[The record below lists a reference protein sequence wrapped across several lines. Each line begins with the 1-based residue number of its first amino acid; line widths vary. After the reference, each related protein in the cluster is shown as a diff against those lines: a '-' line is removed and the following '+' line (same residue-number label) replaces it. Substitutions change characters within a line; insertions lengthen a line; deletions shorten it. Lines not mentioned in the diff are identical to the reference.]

1 MSGADSLRM
10 LRLRKVAGARTTEAA
25 GAGVAGAA
33 GSSTPPAGVASSA
46 TTSESAAAERRG
58 RTRVLWTS
66 TIGFTVMFAVWLMF
80 GVLGIPI
87 RKEFGLDP
95 VHLSWISAVAVLNG
109 SIWRLPFGILTDRYG
124 GRIVFTIMLAVT
136 AVPAFLVSQAHSYT
150 QLLIYAFLVGLAGN
164 SFTVGIAWNSAWFPA
179 HRQGTALGVFGAG
192 NVGASATKLIGPALI
207 ALVPAAG
214 LLGGVVPGG
223 WRFVPFLYGMLLLI
237 MAAAMWVVTPRTDR
251 IPGQGRP
258 IADML
263 KPLRKLAV
271 WRFSLYYVVVFGAY
285 VALAAWLPRYYVD
298 VFHLDLSHAALLT
311 ALFIFPASLLR
322 PVGGYLSD
330 RYGARRVMYA
340 SFGAMLTATLVLS
353 MPQGHIV
360 LYVPESVDPS
370 GVREVMHFT
379 MTVWLFTGLVFMVGI
394 AMGVGKAAVYKYI
407 PDYFPR
413 DVGAVGGLVGALGA
427 LGGFFLPPLFAYGE
441 QLTKMPQVTFM
452 ILFLITLVSAIW
464 MHLTVVGFLQRAAPQ
479 LKDDFETPVSPPEL
493 GE

>member
-1 MSGADSLRM
+1 MSDGASETLGGADA
-10 LRLRKVAGARTTEAA
+10 AGARHAA
-25 GAGVAGAA
+25 SRTDAGESTGT
-33 GSSTPPAGVASSA
+33 GSI
-46 TTSESAAAERRG
+46 SAAEKHG
-58 RTRVLWTS
+58 RMRVLWIS
-66 TIGFTVMFAVWLMF
+66 TVGFTVMFAVWLMF

-87 RKEFGLDP
+87 RKELGLDP
-95 VHLSWISAVAVLNG
+95 VQLSWISAVAVLNG
-109 SIWRLPFGILTDRYG
+109 AIWRLPFGILTDRYG
-124 GRIVFTIMLAVT
+124 GRIVFTIMLVVT

-179 HRQGTALGVFGAG
+179 NRQGTALGVFGAG
-192 NVGASATKLIGPALI
+192 NVGASVTKLIGPALI

-214 LLGGVVPGG
+214 FLGGVVPGG
-223 WRFVPFLYGMLLLI
+223 WRFVPFMYGGLLLV
-237 MAAAMWVVTPRTDR
+237 MAAVMWFGTPRVDR

-263 KPLRKLAV
+263 KPLRRVSV

-298 VFHLDLSHAALLT
+298 VFGLELSKAALLT

-340 SFGAMLTATLVLS
+340 SFGAMLVATLVLS

-370 GVREVMHFT
+370 GAREVLRFT
-379 MTVWLFTGLVFMVGI
+379 MSVWLFTGLVFLVGI

-441 QLTKMPQVTFM
+441 RLTKMPQATFM
-452 ILFLITLVSAIW
+452 ILFLVTLVSAVW
-464 MHLTVVGFLQRAAPQ
+464 MHLTVVGFLQKAAPQ
-479 LKDDFETPVSPPEL
+479 LKDDFERPATASER

>member
-1 MSGADSLRM
+1 MSDGVGNTWSGVDG
-10 LRLRKVAGARTTEAA
+10 AGARHTASNPDTDAS
-25 GAGVAGAA
+25 GG
-33 GSSTPPAGVASSA
+33 GSTSA
-46 TTSESAAAERRG
+46 TEKRERM
-58 RTRVLWTS
+58 RVLWIS
-66 TIGFTVMFAVWLMF
+66 TVGFTVMFAVWLMF

-87 RKEFGLDP
+87 RKELALDP
-95 VHLSWISAVAVLNG
+95 VQLSWISAVAVLNG
-109 SIWRLPFGILTDRYG
+109 AIWRLPFGILTDRYG
-124 GRIVFTIMLAVT
+124 GRIVFTIMLVVT
-136 AVPAFLVSQAHSYT
+136 AAPAFLVSQAHSYT
-150 QLLIYAFLVGLAGN
+150 QLLIYAFLVGIAGN

-179 HRQGTALGVFGAG
+179 NRQGTALGVFGAG
-192 NVGASATKLIGPALI
+192 NVGASATKLIGPGLI
-207 ALVPAAG
+207 ALVPTAG

-223 WRFVPFLYGMLLLI
+223 WRFVPFMYGWLLLI
-237 MAAAMWVVTPRTDR
+237 MAAVMWFGTPKVDR

-258 IADML
+258 LADML
-263 KPLRKLAV
+263 QPLRKLSV

-298 VFHLDLSHAALLT
+298 VFDMDLSHAALLT

-340 SFGAMLTATLVLS
+340 SFGTMLVATLVLS

-370 GVREVMHFT
+370 GFREVLQFT
-379 MTVWLFTGLVFMVGI
+379 MSVWLFTGLVFLVGI

-427 LGGFFLPPLFAYGE
+427 LGGFFLPPMFAYGE
-441 QLTKMPQVTFM
+441 RLTRMPQATFM
-452 ILFLITLVSAIW
+452 ILFLITLASAVW
-464 MHLTVVGFLQRAAPQ
+464 MHLTVVGFLQKAAPQ
-479 LKDDFETPVSPPEL
+479 LKDDFERPATAADQ
-493 GE
+493 GD